1 VAKVLQ
7 NAGKLRR
14 VGDLSAAAA
23 EGRGAGADSA
33 MLDGRVGLSIA
44 PGRPAMEDARMTRFL
59 PGMAA
64 LGALVITAPAQAS
77 FAPEGA
83 PLAVGAAQPYGVLTA
98 DFNRDGR
105 PDAATVN
112 GTGSNLS
119 VFLRGPAGFAAEAGS
134 PFPVGAGPG
143 YGVVADF
150 NGDGF
155 PDVATQNFSDGTVSV
170 LIRQPGGGFAAEA
183 PLSVGSTGSVTAAD
197 FNGDGRIDI
206 AAPSYGNSNLVT
218 YLRNAA
224 NTGFTL
230 EGTNPTGA
238 TPRDVVA
245 ADFNGDGRPDLAVS
259 NLNGGSV
266 TVLLRQAGGGFA
278 SEAAAIPVGASP
290 EGIEAADFNGDRLP
304 DIAVAVLGTNTVNV
318 LLRNPGGGFTAEAPV
333 PVGAGALGLA
343 TADFNADGRPDLA
356 VTSNTA
362 GTLTVLLRQAGGGF
376 AADGAPLAAPG
387 ANGAAA
393 ADFNGDGKPDLA
405 ASNDQANTLSVFLN
419 TTAPAGPAPA
429 PQPAGPAPPVPGKSV
444 VVRVVSGKVLIKYP
458 PGKAPPG
465 ASTTKFG
472 PLTGA
477 VNVPMGSVIDTTK
490 GRIALTSAADTG
502 GTKTQTADFYGGIFQ
517 VRQSVPKKKPKK
529 PAALITDLVLRDQIA
544 RSQCAPLK
552 GARSAAADKKKGPK
566 AVLGKLWGSGKG
578 RFRTDGTYS
587 SATVRGTIW
596 LVQDRCDGTLTTVK
610 RGTVAVRDF
619 KRKRTVAVKAGHS
632 YLASAAT
639 KKSKKR

>member
-1 VAKVLQ
+1 
-7 NAGKLRR
+7 
-14 VGDLSAAAA
+14 
-23 EGRGAGADSA
+23 
-33 MLDGRVGLSIA
+33 
-44 PGRPAMEDARMTRFL
+44 
-59 PGMAA
+59 MAA
-64 LGALVITAPAQAS
+64 LGALFITAPAQAS
-77 FAPEGA
+77 FTPEGA

-105 PDAATVN
+105 TDAATVN

-134 PFPVGAGPG
+134 PFPTGPGPG

-155 PDVATQNFSDGTVSV
+155 PDVATQNFNDGTVSV
-170 LIRQPGGGFAAEA
+170 LLRQPGGGFVAET
-183 PLSVGSTGSVTAAD
+183 PLTVGSTGSVTAAD
-197 FNGDGRIDI
+197 FNGDGRVDI

-224 NTGFTL
+224 NNGFTQ
-230 EGTNPTGA
+230 EGTNLTGA

-245 ADFNGDGRPDLAVS
+245 ADFNHDTLPDLAIS

-266 TVLLRQAGGGFA
+266 TVLLRQPGGGFA

-290 EGIEAADFNGDRLP
+290 EGIEAADFNGDGYP

-318 LLRNPGGGFTAEAPV
+318 LLRNPSGGFTAEAPI

-343 TADFNADGRPDLA
+343 TADLNADGRPDLA
-356 VTSNTA
+356 VTSNAA
-362 GTLTVLLRQAGGGF
+362 GTVTVLLRQAAGGF

-387 ANGAAA
+387 ANGVAAG
-393 ADFNGDGKPDLA
+393 DFNGDGKPDLA

-419 TTAPAGPAPA
+419 TTAPAAPA
-429 PQPAGPAPPVPGKSV
+429 PQPAAPPAPPVPGKSV

-465 ASTTKFG
+465 GSTTKFG

-477 VNVPMGSVIDTTK
+477 VNVPMGSVIDTTQ

-502 GTKTQTADFYGGIFQ
+502 GTKTQTADFYDGIFQ
-517 VRQSVPKKKPKK
+517 VKQSVPKKKPKK
-529 PAALITDLVLRDQIA
+529 PVALITDLNLKDQIA
-544 RSQCAPLK
+544 RSQCAALK
-552 GARSAAADKKKGPK
+552 GARSAAVDKKKGPK
-566 AVLGKLWGSGKG
+566 SVLGKLWGSGKG
-578 RFRTDGTYS
+578 KFRTNGKYS

-596 LVQDRCDGTLTTVK
+596 LVEDRCEGTNTKVR
-610 RGTVAVRDF
+610 RGVVAVRDF
-619 KRKRTVAVKAGHS
+619 KRKKTLSVKAGHS
-632 YLASAAT
+632 YLARAA
-639 KKSKKR
+639 SRKR

>member
-1 VAKVLQ
+1 
-7 NAGKLRR
+7 
-14 VGDLSAAAA
+14 
-23 EGRGAGADSA
+23 
-33 MLDGRVGLSIA
+33 
-44 PGRPAMEDARMTRFL
+44 
-59 PGMAA
+59 MAA
-64 LGALVITAPAQAS
+64 LGALFITAPAQAS
-77 FAPEGA
+77 FAPEGS

-105 PDAATVN
+105 TDAATVN

-134 PFPVGAGPG
+134 PFPVGVGPG

-155 PDVATQNFSDGTVSV
+155 PDVATQDFGGGTVSV
-170 LIRQPGGGFAAEA
+170 LIRQPGGGFVAEA
-183 PLSVGSTGSVTAAD
+183 PLTVGSTGSVTAAD
-197 FNGDGRIDI
+197 FNADGRVDI
-206 AAPSYGNSNLVT
+206 AAPSYGNSNVVT

-224 NTGFTL
+224 NNGFTA

-245 ADFNGDGRPDLAVS
+245 ADFNGDTRPDLAIS

-266 TVLLRQAGGGFA
+266 TVLLRQPGGGFA

-290 EGIEAADFNGDRLP
+290 EGIEAADFNGDGLA

-318 LLRNPGGGFTAEAPV
+318 LLRNPGGGFTAEAPI
-333 PVGAGALGLA
+333 PVGAGVLGLA
-343 TADFNADGRPDLA
+343 TADVNADGRPDLA
-356 VTSNTA
+356 VTSNAA
-362 GTLTVLLRQAGGGF
+362 GTATVLLRQAGGGF

-387 ANGAAA
+387 ANGVAAG
-393 ADFNGDGKPDLA
+393 DFNGDGKPDLA
-405 ASNDQANTLSVFLN
+405 VSNDQANTLTVLLN
-419 TTAPAGPAPA
+419 TTTPAAAPS
-429 PQPAGPAPPVPGKSV
+429 PQPAGPPPPPVPGKSV

-465 ASTTKFG
+465 GSTTKFG

-502 GTKTQTADFYGGIFQ
+502 GTKTQTADFYDGIFQ
-517 VRQSVPKKKPKK
+517 VKQSVPKKKPKK
-529 PAALITDLVLRDQIA
+529 PAALVTDLNLKGQVS

-552 GARSAAADKKKGPK
+552 GARSATVDKKKGPK
-566 AVLGKLWGSGKG
+566 SVLGKLWGSGKG
-578 RFRTDGTYS
+578 KFRTNGKYS

-596 LVQDRCDGTLTTVK
+596 LVQDQCNGTLTKVK

-619 KRKRTVAVKAGHS
+619 KRKRTVSVKAGHS
-632 YLASAAT
+632 YLASAT
-639 KKSKKR
+639 SRSKKR

>member
-1 VAKVLQ
+1 
-7 NAGKLRR
+7 
-14 VGDLSAAAA
+14 
-23 EGRGAGADSA
+23 
-33 MLDGRVGLSIA
+33 
-44 PGRPAMEDARMTRFL
+44 
-59 PGMAA
+59 MAA
-64 LGALVITAPAQAS
+64 LGALFITAPAQAS
-77 FAPEGA
+77 FAPEGS

-105 PDAATVN
+105 TDAATVN

-134 PFPVGAGPG
+134 PFPVGVGPG

-155 PDVATQNFSDGTVSV
+155 PDVATQDFGGGTVSV
-170 LIRQPGGGFAAEA
+170 LIRQPGGGFVAEA
-183 PLSVGSTGSVTAAD
+183 PLTVGSTGSVTAAD
-197 FNGDGRIDI
+197 FNADGRVDI
-206 AAPSYGNSNLVT
+206 AAPSYGNSNVVT

-224 NTGFTL
+224 NNGFTA

-245 ADFNGDGRPDLAVS
+245 ADFNGDTRPDLAIS

-266 TVLLRQAGGGFA
+266 TVLLRQPGGGFA

-290 EGIEAADFNGDRLP
+290 EGIEAADFNGDGLA

-318 LLRNPGGGFTAEAPV
+318 LLRNPGGGFTAEAPI
-333 PVGAGALGLA
+333 PVGAGVLGLA
-343 TADFNADGRPDLA
+343 TADVNADGRPDLA
-356 VTSNTA
+356 VTSNAA
-362 GTLTVLLRQAGGGF
+362 GTATVLLRQAGGGF

-387 ANGAAA
+387 ANGVAAG
-393 ADFNGDGKPDLA
+393 DFNGDGKPDLA
-405 ASNDQANTLSVFLN
+405 VSNDQANTLTVLLN
-419 TTAPAGPAPA
+419 TTTPAAAPAPLPAGPP
-429 PQPAGPAPPVPGKSV
+429 PPPVPGKSV

-465 ASTTKFG
+465 GSTTKFG

-502 GTKTQTADFYGGIFQ
+502 GTKTQTADFYDGIFQ
-517 VRQSVPKKKPKK
+517 VKQSVPKKKPKK
-529 PAALITDLVLRDQIA
+529 PAALVTDLNLKGQVS
-544 RSQCAPLK
+544 RSQCAALK
-552 GARSAAADKKKGPK
+552 GARSATVDKKKGPK
-566 AVLGKLWGSGKG
+566 SVLGKLWGSGKG
-578 RFRTDGTYS
+578 KFRTNGKYS

-596 LVQDRCDGTLTTVK
+596 LVQDQCNGTLTKVK

-619 KRKRTVAVKAGHS
+619 KRKKTVSVKAGHS

-639 KKSKKR
+639 RKSKNR